1 MDPRVERIISIIK
14 DDLSK
19 DVPLD
24 EFARTVNLSSSHLNH
39 LFKQAVGLTVTK
51 YIRLLRM
58 ERAKGLLETT
68 FLTVKEI
75 GSECGLKDESHFVQN
90 FKAAHGF
97 TPLRY
102 RRHYH
107 STHAVG
113 EDVTES

>member
-1 MDPRVERIISIIK
+1 MDPRVERVISIIK

-19 DVPLD
+19 DVPLG
-24 EFARTVNLSSSHLNH
+24 EFARTVNLSSSHLNY
-39 LFKQAVGLTVTK
+39 LFKQSVGVTVTK
-51 YIRLLRM
+51 YIRLRRL

-90 FKAAHGF
+90 FKAAHGL

-102 RRHYH
+102 RRYYH
-107 STHAVG
+107 STHAVEG
-113 EDVTES
+113 DGAEL

>member
-1 MDPRVERIISIIK
+1 MDPRVEKAISIIK

-19 DVPLD
+19 DMPLD
-24 EFARTVNLSSSHLNH
+24 ELARTVNLSSSHLNH
-39 LFKQAVGLTVTK
+39 LFKTAIGLSMTR
-51 YIRLLRM
+51 YIRSLRM

-90 FKAAHGF
+90 FKAAHGL

-102 RRHYH
+102 RRNYH
-107 STHAVG
+107 LIHSN
-113 EDVTES
+113 EE

>member
-1 MDPRVERIISIIK
+1 MDPRVERVISIIK
-14 DDLSK
+14 KDLSK
-19 DVPLD
+19 DIPL
-24 EFARTVNLSSSHLNH
+24 EQFARTVNLSSSHLNY
-39 LFKQAVGLTVTK
+39 LFKEAVGVTVTK
-51 YIRLLRM
+51 YIRVLRM

-90 FKAAHGF
+90 FKAAHGL

-107 STHAVG
+107 RSHSDG
-113 EDVTES
+113 NDVAQS